1 MSEVTTDVGC
11 TVVVVSDV
19 EDFKVDGGTEV
30 ALVMKSIVDKSA
42 VVLAFVVDLLVVT
55 PDVGSRVVVTARV
68 EDFKV
73 VENSSVV
80 AS

>member
-11 TVVVVSDV
+11 TVVVFSDV
-19 EDFKVDGGTEV
+19 EDFNVDGGTEV
-30 ALVMKSIVDKSA
+30 ALGLRSIVDDSS

-55 PDVGSRVVVTARV
+55 TDESSRVVVTAGV

-80 AS
+80 TS

>member
-1 MSEVTTDVGC
+1 MSEVTTVVGC
-11 TVVVVSDV
+11 TGVVVSDV

-30 ALVMKSIVDKSA
+30 ALEVKSIVDNSA
-42 VVLAFVVDLLVVT
+42 VELAFIVDLLVAT
-55 PDVGSRVVVTARV
+55 TDVGSRVVVTAGV

-73 VENSSVV
+73 VENSSAV

>member
-1 MSEVTTDVGC
+1 MSEVTTVVGC
-11 TVVVVSDV
+11 TVVVFSDV

-30 ALVMKSIVDKSA
+30 AIVVKSIVDNSG
-42 VVLAFVVDLLVVT
+42 VVLAFIVDLLLVT
-55 PDVGSRVVVTARV
+55 TDVGSRVVVTAGV
-68 EDFKV
+68 EDFNV

>member
-1 MSEVTTDVGC
+1 MVRS
-11 TVVVVSDV
+11 
-19 EDFKVDGGTEV
+19 KVDDST
-30 ALVMKSIVDKSA
+30 

-55 PDVGSRVVVTARV
+55 TDGGSRVVVTAGV

-80 AS
+80 G